1 MTISNSLRQQVIK
14 DAHYRC
20 AYCKAPSLI
29 TGARLIMDHI
39 FPLSLGGSDDRENL
53 AAACYHCNEFK
64 GAKIE
69 ALDPETQELASLFNP
84 RIQQW
89 NDHFSWENGGTH
101 IMGITSIGRAT
112 VIALKLNHDYAVR
125 ARAVWIEF
133 AWHPPTDES

>member
-1 MTISNSLRQQVIK
+1 MSISSALRQQVIE
-14 DAHYRC
+14 DADYRC

-69 ALDPETQELASLFNP
+69 AVDPETQQLAPFFNP
-84 RIQQW
+84 RIHNW
-89 NDHFSWENGGTH
+89 TDHLSWANSGTH
-101 IMGITSIGRAT
+101 IMGITPIGRPT

-125 ARAVWIEF
+125 ARSVWIEF
-133 AWHPPTDES
+133 GWHPPNDG

>member
-1 MTISNSLRQQVIK
+1 MTLSNSLRQQVIE

-29 TGARLIMDHI
+29 AGARLIMGHI

-84 RIQQW
+84 RMQQW
-89 NDHFSWENGGTH
+89 TDHLSWENGGTH
-101 IMGITSIGRAT
+101 IIGITPIGRAT
-112 VIALKLNHDYAVR
+112 VIALKLNR
-125 ARAVWIEF
+125 RC
-133 AWHPPTDES
+133 